1 MSSLTAEPV
10 TEWERRAWQEVQEL
24 REQIGAQREQIEHL
38 RRIYAAAVTRAE
50 QAQENLRRLTVE
62 RNQIADERIRLALRL
77 DDAAEML
84 EALPDVLA
92 DLIADSLEMIREQV
106 KR

>member
-1 MSSLTAEPV
+1 MDSPTRYSYSETRAWEQVRALREVNANLRRRLVDVTAERD
-10 TEWERRAWQEVQEL
+10 EAEL
-24 REQIGAQREQIEHL
+24 RR
-38 RRIYAAAVTRAE
+38 TRALHDLE
-50 QAQENLRRLTVE
+50 RLTVE
-62 RNQIADERIRLALRL
+62 RNTIADERIRLALRL